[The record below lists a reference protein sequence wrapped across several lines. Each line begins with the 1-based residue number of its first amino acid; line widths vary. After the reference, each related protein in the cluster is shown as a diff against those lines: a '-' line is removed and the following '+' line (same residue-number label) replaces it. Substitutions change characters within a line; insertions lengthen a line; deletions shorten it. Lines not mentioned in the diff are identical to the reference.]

1 VDYAGFWRRFAA
13 YIIDN
18 ILLSIVFTIL
28 VLVLGGIGGDG
39 GIAIGYVL
47 GFVAFFGYFAY
58 MESSERQ
65 ATVGKI
71 ALGIKVTDLTGER
84 VSFGKALGRNLG
96 KIISALILYIGFIMA
111 AFTEKK
117 QALHDIMASCLVVKQ
132 SSTTPMAS
140 SDTPM

>member
-1 VDYAGFWRRFAA
+1 MEYSGFWRRFVA
-13 YIIDN
+13 YLIDS
-18 ILLSIVFTIL
+18 ILLSIVFWLL
-28 VLVLGGIGGDG
+28 VLILGGIGGDG
-39 GIAIGYVL
+39 GIVVGYVL
-47 GFVAFFGYFAY
+47 GLVLIFGYYAY

-71 ALGIKVTDLTGER
+71 ALGIKVTDLNGQR

-117 QALHDIMASCLVVKQ
+117 QALHDIMAGCLVVKEGT
-132 SSTTPMAS
+132 TTPMAS